1 MCSHFAKPK
10 RTLPKRVLPN
20 HATVFTVA
28 GGETRNNWSMI
39 KEVRLGISEQPLRAG
54 RQVNEHCGNNTQ
66 SYDGRF
72 FDMYALTD
80 KFMQPSTQN
89 CPYFFLLIRT
99 IHRRKKGLARW
110 RCARG
115 LSNSDG
121 PSMTVHR
128 LVTRGVASWRATHNH
143 EARRGK
149 IRCFTSF
156 VGFG

>member
-39 KEVRLGISEQPLRAG
+39 REVRLGISEQPLRAG

-66 SYDGRF
+66 SYDGLCF
-72 FDMYALTD
+72 GMYALTD

-89 CPYFFLLIRT
+89 CPYFFFFTHTHHSPTKERTGKMALRAWLIQL
-99 IHRRKKGLARW
+99 RRAVHDGGQASDER
-110 RCARG
+110 RRIMAG
-115 LSNSDG
+115 NSQ
-121 PSMTVHR
+121 SR
-128 LVTRGVASWRATHNH
+128 S
-143 EARRGK
+143 
-149 IRCFTSF
+149 S
-156 VGFG
+156 